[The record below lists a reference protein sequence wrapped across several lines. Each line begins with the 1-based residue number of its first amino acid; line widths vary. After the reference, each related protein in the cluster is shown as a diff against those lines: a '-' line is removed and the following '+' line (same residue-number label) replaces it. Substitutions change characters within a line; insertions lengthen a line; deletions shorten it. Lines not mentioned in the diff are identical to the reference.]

1 MDVLAQSLRLGL
13 VILSILLSGCQ
24 LTYLLKSAYNQMS
37 IIYNREPIEKV
48 LQSETLTE
56 KDRAKLNLAQD
67 VRIFA
72 AETLKLKVGK
82 NYSTY
87 VQLKNPYV
95 VWAVNASPKWKLEH
109 YLWHFP
115 IVGSV
120 PYKGFPEE
128 KDAKAEAEELK
139 SKGYDTYIRGVSAY
153 STLGWFNDP
162 ILSSMLRYSEEDL
175 VNTIIHESVHATLY
189 IKSNADFNERLAT
202 FIGDKGTELFY
213 ATREGKNSPH
223 LVTIKN
229 DNEDQKIFSQFI
241 SEEIKTLNQLFKDH
255 PQEDLALRENQYNE
269 IKKRFREIIRPQLK
283 SNSYQN
289 FEKLPLNNARLL
301 LFKTYI
307 EDLSDFQVLFDKLQ
321 GDLSL
326 FISKVKTLES
336 HKKPIEGLKDLGEV
350 AIPPN

>member
-1 MDVLAQSLRLGL
+1 MDVL
-13 VILSILLSGCQ
+13 VKSIFVATLPLLLSGCQ

-48 LQSETLTE
+48 LKSENLTKNE
-56 KDRAKLNLAQD
+56 RDKLSLVQV
-67 VRIFA
+67 VRVFA
-72 AETLKLKVGK
+72 AETLKLNVGK

-87 VQLKNPYV
+87 VQLKKPYV

-109 YLWHFP
+109 HLWYFP

-120 PYKGFPEE
+120 PYKGFPKEE
-128 KDAKAEAEELK
+128 DAKEEAEALQD
-139 SKGYDTYIRGVSAY
+139 KGYDTYIRGVSAY

-213 ATREGKNSPH
+213 ETREGKSSPH
-223 LVTIKN
+223 LVIIKN
-229 DNEDQKIFSQFI
+229 ENHDQKIFSQFI
-241 SEEIKTLNQLFKDH
+241 SEEIKALSQLFKDH
-255 PQEDLALRENQYNE
+255 PEEDLTLRENHYNE
-269 IKKRFREIIRPQLK
+269 IKKRFKDIIRPQLK
-283 SNSYQN
+283 SSNYQN

-307 EDLSDFQVLFDKLQ
+307 EDLTDFQTLFDKLQ
-321 GDLSL
+321 GDLPL
-326 FISKVKTLES
+326 FVSKVKTLES
-336 HKKPIEGLKDLGEV
+336 HKDPIEGLKDL
-350 AIPPN
+350 N